1 MYPAAVPAHFYFCFI
16 FARHSVLVDEGNVN
30 TFFLIFFFFLKMNL
44 KLEHVEMFTCLIKFC
59 MHPVVNIAMGGGIKT
74 KKQDLKNFVL
84 TAVLEGLEQQHKVL
98 KNEG

>member
-1 MYPAAVPAHFYFCFI
+1 
-16 FARHSVLVDEGNVN
+16 
-30 TFFLIFFFFLKMNL
+30 MNL

-59 MHPVVNIAMGGGIKT
+59 MHPVVNIAT

>member
-30 TFFLIFFFFLKMNL
+30 TFFFNLFFFLKMNL

-59 MHPVVNIAMGGGIKT
+59 MHPVVNIAIRGGGG
-74 KKQDLKNFVL
+74 D
-84 TAVLEGLEQQHKVL
+84 
-98 KNEG
+98 

>member
-1 MYPAAVPAHFYFCFI
+1 
-16 FARHSVLVDEGNVN
+16 
-30 TFFLIFFFFLKMNL
+30 MNL

-59 MHPVVNIAMGGGIKT
+59 MHPVVNIAIGGGGIKT

>member
-1 MYPAAVPAHFYFCFI
+1 M
-16 FARHSVLVDEGNVN
+16 RE
-30 TFFLIFFFFLKMNL
+30 TLIHLFFLKMNL

-59 MHPVVNIAMGGGIKT
+59 MHPVVNIAIRGGIKT
-74 KKQDLKNFVL
+74 KKQDLKIFVL

>member
-1 MYPAAVPAHFYFCFI
+1 
-16 FARHSVLVDEGNVN
+16 
-30 TFFLIFFFFLKMNL
+30 
-44 KLEHVEMFTCLIKFC
+44 
-59 MHPVVNIAMGGGIKT
+59 MHPVVNIAIGGGGIKT

>member
-1 MYPAAVPAHFYFCFI
+1 
-16 FARHSVLVDEGNVN
+16 
-30 TFFLIFFFFLKMNL
+30 MNL

-59 MHPVVNIAMGGGIKT
+59 MHPVVNIAIRGGIKM

>member
-1 MYPAAVPAHFYFCFI
+1 
-16 FARHSVLVDEGNVN
+16 
-30 TFFLIFFFFLKMNL
+30 MNL

-59 MHPVVNIAMGGGIKT
+59 MHPVVNIAIRGGIKT

>member
-1 MYPAAVPAHFYFCFI
+1 M
-16 FARHSVLVDEGNVN
+16 REM
-30 TFFLIFFFFLKMNL
+30 LIHFFFFFKDESETWTCRNVYVFDKILYAPCS
-44 KLEHVEMFTCLIKFC
+44 EHCFRG
-59 MHPVVNIAMGGGIKT
+59 GGGIKT